1 MAGPATIHVIL
12 SEAKNLLLIDI
23 IEILRPALRASE

>member
-1 MAGPATIHVIL
+1 MGAATHVIL

-23 IEILRPALRASE
+23 IEILRPALRASA